1 MATETQRVP
10 RAVDAPVPPADEPVA
25 LQLRALRL
33 DKDERRGNGRRVRW
47 LRMLFWLCLTG
58 GVLVAAGMW
67 ANTAGYF
74 EKPPVEVDALVF
86 GTSDSSDVLLDL
98 TGYLAPRR
106 RINISP
112 RVGGYI
118 VAIPCEAGQR
128 VKKGDLLVQIDDRLF
143 KAEVESAKATLAQ
156 WQAKLDELRNG
167 AQPEEIAKASALLDQ
182 AKHQLDKAEQD
193 LKRAMELRQR
203 SPQNITEAEMTVRT
217 TEYRSAKA
225 NTESLAQSLLLLQ
238 HGVRPEQIAAA
249 EAQVEQ
255 ARALLRKAEVM
266 VDNARLTSPCDATV
280 IEKNAEEGEGIH
292 PEVVIK
298 SMVVVADLKDMEAE
312 VEVQETDLPRIAV
325 GDPCR
330 VIPDAYEDRTYEGRI
345 DRILPLVN
353 KARGTVV
360 VKVRVLNPDQH
371 LLVDMNCRVLFIRK
385 HDPNAAAQLPR
396 VPKRAVVEEEGA
408 TPYVFVLDGLVA
420 RRRNVDVGDS
430 DGEEIEIKSGL
441 SKGEIVLMSGA
452 EALSDGRRVRPP
464 KLPELPAGVVPD
476 ASGATAPAADGSDG
490 ESS

>member
-10 RAVDAPVPPADEPVA
+10 RAVDAPVPPAEEPVA
-25 LQLRALRL
+25 PQLRALRL
-33 DKDERRGNGRRVRW
+33 DKDERRGSGRRVRW

-58 GVLVAAGMW
+58 GVIVAAGMW

-118 VAIPCEAGQR
+118 VAFPCEAGQA

-143 KAEVESAKATLAQ
+143 KAEVESAKATMAQ

-167 AQPEEIAKASALLDQ
+167 PEPEQIAKAKAIFEQ
-182 AKHQLDKAEQD
+182 AKHQLDKARQD
-193 LKRAMELRQR
+193 LERAMATRERN
-203 SPQNITEAEMTVRT
+203 PAVITDAEMTVRT
-217 TEYRSAKA
+217 TEYKSAEANARS
-225 NTESLAQSLLLLQ
+225 LQQSLLLLE

-255 ARALLRKAEVM
+255 AQALLRKAEVM
-266 VDNARLTSPCDATV
+266 VDNARLVAPYDATV

-298 SMVVVADLKDMEAE
+298 SLCVVADLKDMEAE
-312 VEVQETDLPRIAV
+312 VEVQETDLQRIAV

-330 VIPDAYEDRTYEGRI
+330 VIPDAYENLTYEGRI

-360 VKVRVLNPDQH
+360 VKVRVLNPDEH
-371 LLVDMNCRVLFIRK
+371 LLVDMNCRVLFVRK
-385 HDPNAAAQLPR
+385 NDPSAAARLPR
-396 VPKRAVVEEEGA
+396 VPKRAVVEEDGA
-408 TPYVFVLDGLVA
+408 TPYVYVLDGLVA
-420 RRRNVDVGDS
+420 RKRTVEVGAG

-441 SKGEIVLMSGA
+441 NKGEIVLMSGS
-452 EALSDGRRVRPP
+452 ESLSDGRRVRPP
-464 KLPELPAGVVPD
+464 KMPDLPVGEV
-476 ASGATAPAADGSDG
+476 PAAATPDTDAADAAAG

>member
-1 MATETQRVP
+1 MATETQRVA
-10 RAVDAPVPPADEPVA
+10 RAVDAPVPPAEEPVA

-47 LRMLFWLCLTG
+47 VRMLFWLCLTG

-118 VAIPCEAGQR
+118 VAIPFEAGQP

-156 WQAKLDELRNG
+156 WEAKLDELRHG
-167 AQPEEIAKASALLDQ
+167 AQPEEIAKAKAIFEQ
-182 AKHQLDKAEQD
+182 AKHQLDKARQD
-193 LKRAMELRQR
+193 LERAMELRQR
-203 SPQNITEAEMTVRT
+203 SPQNITDAEMTVRQ
-217 TEYRSAKA
+217 TEYKSAEANARS
-225 NTESLAQSLLLLQ
+225 LQQSLLLLER
-238 HGVRPEQIAAA
+238 GVRPEQIAAA

-255 ARALLRKAEVM
+255 AKALLRKAEVM
-266 VDNARLTSPCDATV
+266 VDNARLVSPCDATV

-298 SMVVVADLKDMEAE
+298 SMLVVADLKDMEAE
-312 VEVQETDLPRIAV
+312 VEVQETDLQRIAV

-330 VIPDAYEDRTYEGRI
+330 VIPDAFDNLTYEGRI

-371 LLVDMNCRVLFIRK
+371 LLVDMNCRVLFVRK
-385 HDPNAAAQLPR
+385 HDPNAAARLPR
-396 VPKRAVVEEEGA
+396 VPKRAVVEEDGA
-408 TPYVFVLDGLVA
+408 KPYVYVLDGLVA
-420 RRRNVDVGDS
+420 RQRNVEVGEG

-441 SKGEIVLMSGA
+441 NKGEIVLMSGA
-452 EALSDGRRVRPP
+452 ESLSDGRRVRPP
-464 KLPELPAGVVPD
+464 KMPELPAGAAPGAD
-476 ASGATAPAADGSDG
+476 AAEPADAAAG

>member
-1 MATETQRVP
+1 
-10 RAVDAPVPPADEPVA
+10 
-25 LQLRALRL
+25 
-33 DKDERRGNGRRVRW
+33 
-47 LRMLFWLCLTG
+47 
-58 GVLVAAGMW
+58 
-67 ANTAGYF
+67 
-74 EKPPVEVDALVF
+74 
-86 GTSDSSDVLLDL
+86 VLLDL

-118 VAIPCEAGQR
+118 VAIPCEAGQT

-156 WQAKLDELRNG
+156 WQAKLDELRHG
-167 AQPEEIAKASALLDQ
+167 AQPEEIAKATALFDQ

-193 LKRAMELRQR
+193 LKRAIELRQR
-203 SPQNITEAEMTVRT
+203 SPQNITDAEMTVRT
-217 TEYRSAKA
+217 TEYRSARA
-225 NTESLAQSLLLLQ
+225 NAASLEQSLLLLQ
-238 HGVRPEQIAAA
+238 HGVRPEQIAGA

-255 ARALLRKAEVM
+255 AQALLRKAEVM
-266 VDNARLTSPCDATV
+266 VDNARLVSPCDATV

-298 SMVVVADLKDMEAE
+298 SIMVVADLKDMEAE
-312 VEVQETDLPRIAV
+312 VEVQETDLQRIAV

-330 VIPDAYEDRTYEGRI
+330 VIPDAYENLTFEGRI

-371 LLVDMNCRVLFIRK
+371 LLVDMNCRVLFVRK
-385 HDPNAAAQLPR
+385 HDPSAAARLPR
-396 VPKRAVVEEEGA
+396 VPKRAVVEEDGA

-420 RRRNVDVGDS
+420 RKRNVEVGAG

-441 SKGEIVLMSGA
+441 NQGEIVLMSGA
-452 EALSDGRRVRPP
+452 ESLSDGRRVRPP
-464 KLPELPAGVVPD
+464 KMPELPA
-476 ASGATAPAADGSDG
+476 AEAPAADAAEPAAG